1 MVQDYKGNEHI
12 GAQEFYR
19 RVSSG
24 SSVEPGDHRYWGD
37 LREEVVHENL
47 ELELAKSLTRKDERV
62 ESQSKGT
69 EKKMLIPPS
78 FCDVGR

>member
-1 MVQDYKGNEHI
+1 MIPDYKGNEHI
-12 GAQEFYR
+12 GAREFYR
-19 RVSSG
+19 RVSPG
-24 SSVEPGDHRYWGD
+24 SSSVVSDHQVKGSPGCR
-37 LREEVVHENL
+37 RCENL

-62 ESQSKGT
+62 VSQGKGT